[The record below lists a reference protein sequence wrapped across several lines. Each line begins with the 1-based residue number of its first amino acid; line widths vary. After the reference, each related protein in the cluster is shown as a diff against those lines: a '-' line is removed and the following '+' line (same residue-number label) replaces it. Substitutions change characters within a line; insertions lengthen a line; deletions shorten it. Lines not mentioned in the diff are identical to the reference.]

1 MSVYE
6 RECVCVG
13 ETNEMAK
20 NENALK
26 MKRDKKKQRE
36 NLGVGW
42 GNVRVYCS
50 GSLIAAISKLGAAK
64 TCLLRQVISPS
75 Q

>member
-26 MKRDKKKQRE
+26 MKRDKKKTEGKFRCR
-36 NLGVGW
+36 LGKCKG
-42 GNVRVYCS
+42 
-50 GSLIAAISKLGAAK
+50 
-64 TCLLRQVISPS
+64 LLQQVIDSRYI
-75 Q
+75 

>member
-6 RECVCVG
+6 RECVCGG

-26 MKRDKKKQRE
+26 MKRDKKKTEGKFRCRLGKCKGLLQR
-36 NLGVGW
+36 
-42 GNVRVYCS
+42 
-50 GSLIAAISKLGAAK
+50 
-64 TCLLRQVISPS
+64 VIDSRYI
-75 Q
+75 